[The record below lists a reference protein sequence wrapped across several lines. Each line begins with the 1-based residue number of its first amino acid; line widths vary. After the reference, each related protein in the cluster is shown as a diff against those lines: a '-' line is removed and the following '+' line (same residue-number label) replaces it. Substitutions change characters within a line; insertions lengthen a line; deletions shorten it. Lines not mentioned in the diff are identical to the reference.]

1 MTSSN
6 QFHTLGKNARFDR
19 LSVAKL
25 SLDSEWK
32 TYTPAF
38 TTAGQAWGTTVVN
51 LWRYR
56 IVGRTLSVKGT
67 VVQTVAGTSAAG
79 NYALTLPAGCTCFVI
94 NYACGG
100 AYIAGATK
108 RVLGQVQASSTN
120 FIINYVDPTSG
131 TTVFIPWNDASD
143 ADFKLTANGL
153 TVSVTFDVELS
164 PSSPILQ

>member
-6 QFHTLGKNARFDR
+6 QFHTLGKNARYDR
-19 LSVAKL
+19 LSASKL
-25 SLDSEWK
+25 LLDTDWK
-32 TYTPAF
+32 TYTPTF
-38 TTAGQAWGTTVVN
+38 TTAGQAWGTTIVN

-79 NYALTLPAGCTCFVI
+79 NYALTLPTGCTCFVV

-108 RVLGQVQASSTN
+108 RVLGEVQASSTS
-120 FIINYVDPTSG
+120 FIVNYADPTSG
-131 TTVFIPWNDASD
+131 TTTLVQWGDGGDAE
-143 ADFKLTANGL
+143 FKLTANGL
-153 TVSVTFDVELS
+153 TYSVTFDVELS